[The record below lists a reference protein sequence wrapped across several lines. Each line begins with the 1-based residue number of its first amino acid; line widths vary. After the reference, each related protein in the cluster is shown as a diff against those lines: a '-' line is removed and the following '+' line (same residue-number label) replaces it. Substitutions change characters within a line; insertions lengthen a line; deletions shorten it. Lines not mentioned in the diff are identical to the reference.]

1 MEVLARASATHTPVV
16 DTSTCPHARRPR
28 HTGRPAVNAT
38 DLDDLLDQYT
48 QQLTNTGNLD
58 TEGDAQMAGNVLPV
72 ENREAAI
79 IALARGATTDQ
90 AAAEAGV
97 TSRTVRRWLAD
108 PAVSAEVRRL
118 RADLLNQV
126 VGALSDAAVDAVHT
140 LRDALG
146 ADSENVRVR
155 AAQTILTA
163 LVSLRDATEVTER
176 LTAIEDALNAHQSAH
191 RSRTQIGVA
200 R

>member
-1 MEVLARASATHTPVV
+1 MT
-16 DTSTCPHARRPR
+16 
-28 HTGRPAVNAT
+28 
-38 DLDDLLDQYT
+38 
-48 QQLTNTGNLD
+48 
-58 TEGDAQMAGNVLPV
+58 GNVLPV

-176 LTAIEDALNAHQSAH
+176 LTAIEDALNAHQSTH
-191 RSRTQIGVA
+191 RSQPQIGVA

>member
-1 MEVLARASATHTPVV
+1 M
-16 DTSTCPHARRPR
+16 
-28 HTGRPAVNAT
+28 
-38 DLDDLLDQYT
+38 
-48 QQLTNTGNLD
+48 TGN
-58 TEGDAQMAGNVLPV
+58 VRPV

-140 LRDALG
+140 LRGALG